1 MFHASKNT
9 NKNNQKI
16 GSCSC
21 SNYSEESN
29 VEEEANFVRNL
40 KWGTNKFKVK
50 IPLKCFHCGK
60 VGHFSFMC
68 SYEKGLESD
77 DEEETPRK
85 EMTIRKE
92 IKANFRKRKI
102 FIWK

>member
-1 MFHASKNT
+1 
-9 NKNNQKI
+9 
-16 GSCSC
+16 
-21 SNYSEESN
+21 
-29 VEEEANFVRNL
+29 
-40 KWGTNKFKVK
+40 
-50 IPLKCFHCGK
+50 
-60 VGHFSFMC
+60 MC

-102 FIWK
+102 FI